1 MNRLAASAL
10 FLAALLLAANA
21 ARAQTP
27 GSDKPAAAKPAETP
41 AAKPAEKAVEKP
53 AAKPADKPADKP
65 DEQKTLYAL
74 GLLVGRNLSE
84 LSLTKAEL
92 AAVEKGISDQVTG
105 AKPKVDLM
113 EYQQKIQ
120 EFARKRHE
128 ASAAKAKSESKVY
141 LDQYSKEPG
150 AQQLPSGLIF
160 RTLTPGKG
168 PTPAA
173 TDKVKVNYEGKLT
186 NGTVFDSSYKRG
198 EPISFPLGGV
208 IKCWTEG
215 VQKMHVGETAQ
226 LVCPS
231 DIAYGDRGSP
241 PAIPGGSTLVFK
253 VELLGIEK
261 EK

>member
-10 FLAALLLAANA
+10 FLAALLPAANA

-41 AAKPAEKAVEKP
+41 AAKPAEKA
-53 AAKPADKPADKP
+53 ADKPADKG

-128 ASAAKAKSESKVY
+128 AAAAKAKGESKVY

-160 RTLTPGKG
+160 RTLTAGKG
-168 PTPAA
+168 PSPAA

-198 EPISFPLGGV
+198 EPISFPLSGV